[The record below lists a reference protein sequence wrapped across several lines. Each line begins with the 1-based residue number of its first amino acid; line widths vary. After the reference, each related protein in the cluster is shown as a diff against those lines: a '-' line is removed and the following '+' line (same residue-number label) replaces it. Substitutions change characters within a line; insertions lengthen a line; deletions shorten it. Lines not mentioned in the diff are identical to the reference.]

1 LFFRA
6 IALVVLLS
14 TPAWAGV
21 ARVWDSSASNISL
34 LRCASDDTLNASAC
48 SATTACKTGTATPSS
63 CAVGECFFDTDASAG
78 QNLFGCT
85 SADTWTLL
93 GDGTG
98 ATPPFDHGSE
108 LTGLGDDDHTQ
119 YFLLAGRSGGQT
131 ASGGTV
137 ASDDL
142 TLDANTAANDGQIVL
157 QSQVELWSNFPDLTA
172 SDQSALVFSGDF
184 DQSGAAVDSR
194 ILDLSGTIHVGQASA
209 GFARSVGIAARTTH
223 LRDDATSGGATV
235 PLANAVVAEMLLQS
249 TVAEPPSLLRAFEDS
264 STVEHSSSDT
274 VSGAGADHVS
284 FFAQP
289 RIRESSTGSFT
300 ENRSLV
306 GFLYAPR
313 IDAATGGTVTASEL
327 VGVRI
332 ANETTSGAG
341 TSGVTKKI
349 GVEIP
354 YLTGAGPHYGL
365 INGGATVWTPQEYLA
380 FDSTTLPHSGFYQT
394 DSISSTIVSVRPAV
408 GFSFADAT
416 LSSTTAFADGSP
428 GQCFWLLNR
437 DAVHTLTVPH
447 GANTKNLGSTSV
459 VLDPGEAAQWC
470 FLTYCTNAACS
481 TAQDWV
487 QTWAPPAAGGGGGG
501 GTTVYA
507 EVNFDGDLNC
517 GGGTV
522 YLGQAGCNAT
532 RTSTEWS
539 VPTTLTV
546 KEFWCIQ
553 TTDGSCDF
561 TATLMNGG
569 TASTNLTVSQA
580 VDLQTAYASYPSG
593 ESFASTL
600 AVRIVDDGAQA
611 CSTNAEFHCTVRY
624 EY

>member
-1 LFFRA
+1 MFFRA

-21 ARVWDSSASNISL
+21 TRVWDSSASNISL
-34 LRCASDDTLNASAC
+34 LRCASDDTLNAGAC
-48 SATTACKTGTATPSS
+48 SATTACKTGTATPAS

-172 SDQSALVFSGDF
+172 ADQSAFVFSGDF

-194 ILDLSGTIHVGQASA
+194 ILDLSGTIHVGQAAA

-235 PLANAVVAEMLLQS
+235 PVASAVVAEMLLQS

-274 VSGAGADHVS
+274 VSGSGADHVS

-313 IDAATGGTVTASEL
+313 IEAVTGGTVTASEL

-354 YLTGAGPHYGL
+354 YLTGTGPHYGFV
-365 INGGATVWTPQEYLA
+365 NGGATVWTPQDYLA
-380 FDSTTLPHSGFYQT
+380 FDANTLPLNTIYQT
-394 DSISSTIVSVRPAV
+394 GSISSTIVSVRPTV
-408 GFSFADAT
+408 SFSFSDAT

-437 DAVHTLTVPH
+437 DAANTLTVPH
-447 GANTKNLGSTSV
+447 GANTKNLGGTSV

-470 FLTYCTNAACS
+470 FLTYCTNAGCS

-487 QTWAPPAAGGGGGG
+487 QTWGPPASGGGGGG

-517 GGGTV
+517 GGGTA

-569 TASTNLTVSQA
+569 TASTNLTVSQT
-580 VDLQTAYASYPSG
+580 VDLQAAYASYPSG

-600 AVRIVDDGAQA
+600 SVRIVDDGAQA